1 MNSIKFNKTLCVL
14 LFFGSFSAFSQILY
28 VEAAFSNAFFKD
40 YTSSN
45 GISELDNSYSKPIE
59 LGIGLGVLFNASK
72 NSRMKLDLGI
82 NYNKYK
88 IHTSVGNGNSKIP
101 SHYNLSYVSMR
112 IGPYYSLLN
121 QPKIKLQIH
130 SHGSFDY
137 LIFGS
142 NQYNNTFV
150 DLTNQTVFNRLVL
163 NYHFGSAIEFL
174 INKGT
179 SLYLSY
185 DSKQSLVNNSE
196 KGYLYT
202 LSLCSQIDVVPTFVQ
217 ARYRSYL
224 ATI

>member
-1 MNSIKFNKTLCVL
+1 
-14 LFFGSFSAFSQILY
+14 
-28 VEAAFSNAFFKD
+28 
-40 YTSSN
+40 
-45 GISELDNSYSKPIE
+45 
-59 LGIGLGVLFNASK
+59 
-72 NSRMKLDLGI
+72 MKLDLGI

-121 QPKIKLQIH
+121 HPKIKLQIH

-196 KGYLYT
+196 KGESYSISVNSVMLGFRFNINKTKT
-202 LSLCSQIDVVPTFVQ
+202 LEK
-217 ARYRSYL
+217 
-224 ATI
+224 